1 MKKAI
6 YYTTQQALSQTQ
18 QPKERLKENGRIRS
32 LAQLIFSK
40 EPIPDSSSFMRMRC
54 WQIW

>member
-1 MKKAI
+1 
-6 YYTTQQALSQTQ
+6 
-18 QPKERLKENGRIRS
+18 LKENRGIRS
-32 LAQLIFSK
+32 LAQLVFSK